1 MVYETQQRV
10 FVQKRERATKQEER
24 EKIVEKFLKN
34 HGDGGVGVEEWKL
47 LVLQSAKKHSKKPK
61 DSYDSI
67 PSRIKSLRTN
77 EELVKFGIEGEPY
90 QERTFPTSRGTIGFI
105 ER

>member
-34 HGDGGVGVEEWKL
+34 HGDGGVGVEE
-47 LVLQSAKKHSKKPK
+47 
-61 DSYDSI
+61 
-67 PSRIKSLRTN
+67 
-77 EELVKFGIEGEPY
+77 
-90 QERTFPTSRGTIGFI
+90 
-105 ER
+105 